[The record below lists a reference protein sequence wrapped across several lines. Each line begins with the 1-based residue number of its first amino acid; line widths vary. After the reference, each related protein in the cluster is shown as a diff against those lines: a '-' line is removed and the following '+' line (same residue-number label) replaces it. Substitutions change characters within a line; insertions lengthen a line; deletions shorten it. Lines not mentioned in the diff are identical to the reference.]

1 MIYLTLNCVM
11 KQIYKFTL
19 IFLLIIFSL
28 LSVNAQQI
36 EFVQN
41 KNSAGKASLTS
52 DAYYSSFTL
61 GTANF
66 SPELRLPIQI
76 FYDSAIKDEGLA
88 GIGWKIPQLESSAV
102 PTKDGALWTT
112 PWGEKVSFYS
122 RKNTSRDILNLF
134 NEKERENAY
143 FSPYADWTANGRA
156 DSGSWTFYGRKDMRG
171 WKFVYVDAKLRKI
184 EAPSGQYINFTYANG
199 KLASVEQR
207 GRAFISLKYNEDK
220 LLSEILIN
228 GVSNKFVFID
238 GKAQILPETLAG
250 KEEYIESKFL
260 SKVGRDGLNPIRIF
274 IR

>member
-1 MIYLTLNCVM
+1 MICFTLNCVM
-11 KQIYKFTL
+11 KQVFKFAL

-66 SPELRLPIQI
+66 SPELRLPVQI

-88 GIGWKIPQLESSAV
+88 GVGWKIPQLESSAV

-122 RKNTSRDILNLF
+122 RKNTSREVMLF
-134 NEKERENAY
+134 ICRCN
-143 FSPYADWTANGRA
+143 S
-156 DSGSWTFYGRKDMRG
+156 
-171 WKFVYVDAKLRKI
+171 I
-184 EAPSGQYINFTYANG
+184 
-199 KLASVEQR
+199 
-207 GRAFISLKYNEDK
+207 
-220 LLSEILIN
+220 
-228 GVSNKFVFID
+228 
-238 GKAQILPETLAG
+238 
-250 KEEYIESKFL
+250 
-260 SKVGRDGLNPIRIF
+260 
-274 IR
+274 